1 MTEDPIVRASLGGTA
16 LLAVVAVAGIIEPD
30 PPVGVVVAVVSL
42 LLFAVGIG
50 AFVVTLLKAADRSRR
65 EELHVPGLWWLA
77 GGTAPKEVRR
87 LLVGSFLAQVVI
99 AFVAASIQPYTGV
112 AFAILAPLQ
121 GLGLTGLWGAR
132 HGTFG
137 PRATRPPV

>member
-1 MTEDPIVRASLGGTA
+1 VTDDPIIRASLGGTA
-16 LLAVVAVAGIIEPD
+16 VLTVVAVAGIIEPD

-42 LLFAVGIG
+42 VMFAIGIV
-50 AFVVTLLKAADRSRR
+50 AFVATLLQAADRSRT

-77 GGTAPKEVRR
+77 GTAPRDVRR
-87 LLVGSFLAQVVI
+87 LLLGSFAAQVVV
-99 AFVAASIQPYTGV
+99 ALVAASIRPYTGV